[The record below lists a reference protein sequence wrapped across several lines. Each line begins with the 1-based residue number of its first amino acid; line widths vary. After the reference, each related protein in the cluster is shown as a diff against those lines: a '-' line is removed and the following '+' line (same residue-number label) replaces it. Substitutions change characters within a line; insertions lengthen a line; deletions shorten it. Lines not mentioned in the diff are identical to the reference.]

1 MEKIQFTEDD
11 TISTLIIKGIENPNI
26 LDVYSGEKMLV
37 SILSDGT
44 HKFHDESK
52 IDEAAR
58 IFWASV
64 STYFTRMQDANYT
77 LVRIDELADLK
88 KDSLE
93 LQCLHEGGVDNWL
106 GYSESLQRGG
116 YFNDDD

>member
-11 TISTLIIKGIENPNI
+11 AQLDYTIKAIENPNI
-26 LDVYSGEKMLV
+26 LDIYSGEKVLV
-37 SILSDGT
+37 SILPDGS
-44 HKFHDESK
+44 HKFHDSSK

-58 IFWASV
+58 IFWAMV
-64 STYFTRMQDANYT
+64 STYFTNMLDTNYT
-77 LVRIDELADLK
+77 LVYLDELESLRR
-88 KDSLE
+88 DSLE

-116 YFNDDD
+116 YFDNYD

>member
-11 TISTLIIKGIENPNI
+11 ILVKSVLKMPENTNTITI
-26 LDVYSGEKMLV
+26 YSEEKVLV
-37 SILSDGT
+37 SILPDGT

-64 STYFTRMQDANYT
+64 STYFTRMQDTNYT

-116 YFNDDD
+116 YFDNYD